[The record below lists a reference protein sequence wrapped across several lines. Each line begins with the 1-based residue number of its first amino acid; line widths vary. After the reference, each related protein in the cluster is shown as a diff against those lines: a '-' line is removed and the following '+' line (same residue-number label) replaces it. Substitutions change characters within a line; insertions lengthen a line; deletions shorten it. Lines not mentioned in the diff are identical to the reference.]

1 MNKQPP
7 SIQRGLGRVEARV
20 AELSSQIGA
29 LRQDVTSIARNVET
43 AVAGHQERIR
53 HLEAF
58 RKSLIGFVSAVILSG
73 AAAVFAYMIK

>member
-1 MNKQPP
+1 MSNHPP

-20 AELSSQIGA
+20 AELSNQIGA
-29 LRQDVTSIARNVET
+29 LRQDVTSIAHSVET

-58 RKSLIGFVSAVILSG
+58 RKSIIGFASALVLSG
-73 AAAVFAYMIK
+73 AAAVFAYLVR